1 MKTIMLL
8 FSLGILIPTIA
19 SGQTLKAIN
28 NGYQLGSKRYMNEQ
42 QISQLF
48 KNYPKA
54 MASYKESKYNSDKVG
69 AVLKETLVFA
79 AITTGVLYGASA
91 SNTSIVSALP
101 LLYALYYVV
110 PIVGG
115 VQLFRI
121 LNYISRAVYTR
132 RLAADI
138 YNEQAYGW
146 KNEAP
151 SLKLGMGQYGVGL
164 VLSF

>member
-28 NGYQLGSKRYMNEQ
+28 NGYQLGSKRYMNED
-42 QISQLF
+42 QISLLF
-48 KNYPKA
+48 KNYPEA
-54 MASYKESKYNSDKVG
+54 LASYKESKYNSDKVG
-69 AVLKETLVFA
+69 AVLIETLVLGSVTA
-79 AITTGVLYGASA
+79 GVFYGVSA
-91 SNTSIVSALP
+91 SSPSSVSVLP
-101 LLYALYYVV
+101 LFYTLLYIV
-110 PIVGG
+110 PIVG

-121 LNYISRAVYTR
+121 LNYSSRAVYTR